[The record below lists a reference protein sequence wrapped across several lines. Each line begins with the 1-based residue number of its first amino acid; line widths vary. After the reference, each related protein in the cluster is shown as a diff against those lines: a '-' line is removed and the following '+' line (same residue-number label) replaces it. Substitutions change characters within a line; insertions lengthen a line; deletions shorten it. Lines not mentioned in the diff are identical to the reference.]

1 MPNFGVFPQQTTLL
15 ALATVTTTG
24 SSGALVLPPAS
35 SYRVMVEVQTVSGT
49 SPTLVVGLATS
60 FNSGT
65 TYDQVMT
72 TTTLTTSSQGAQLLI
87 RPYLGTG
94 DAATSQAMTKMAIPF
109 TGAVA
114 SLAAATIAN
123 GPINPQN
130 VQITWVAG
138 GTSPSFA
145 FQVGLLAVP
154 QDTSD

>member
-24 SSGALVLPPAS
+24 ASGALTLPPAS
-35 SYRVMVEVQTVSGT
+35 SYRIMVEVSTVSGT

-60 FNSGT
+60 FNGGT
-65 TYDQVMT
+65 TYDQILT

-87 RPYLGTG
+87 RPYLGIG
-94 DAATSQAMTKMAIPF
+94 DAATSQAMTKMASPF
-109 TGAVA
+109 TGTPA
-114 SLAAATIAN
+114 SLAAATVNN
-123 GPINPQN
+123 GPINPQY

-145 FQVGLLAVP
+145 FQVGVLAVP
-154 QDTSD
+154 QDMSD